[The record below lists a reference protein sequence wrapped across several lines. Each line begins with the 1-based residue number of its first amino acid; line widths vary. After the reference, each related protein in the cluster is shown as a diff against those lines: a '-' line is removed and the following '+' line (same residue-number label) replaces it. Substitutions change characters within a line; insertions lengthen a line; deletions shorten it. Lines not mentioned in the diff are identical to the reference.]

1 MGTYVT
7 NTGLMATYGGQFTLT
22 LFKSFLL
29 FVHFRMPRDRVMSAF
44 QASFMGITQGY
55 AGKYH
60 GLIWVTARIF
70 MGNATSWYGKRPWF
84 KFVFYDCG

>member
-1 MGTYVT
+1 
-7 NTGLMATYGGQFTLT
+7 
-22 LFKSFLL
+22 
-29 FVHFRMPRDRVMSAF
+29 MPRDRVMSAF

-70 MGNATSWYGKRPWF
+70 MGNATSWYGKNLVLLWETPL
-84 KFVFYDCG
+84 V

>member
-1 MGTYVT
+1 
-7 NTGLMATYGGQFTLT
+7 
-22 LFKSFLL
+22 
-29 FVHFRMPRDRVMSAF
+29 MSAF

-84 KFVFYDCG
+84 KFVFYDCE